1 MEHTNG
7 VWIPIGIFALILLG
21 WVIKLMRA
29 SNVTTAHRD
38 NTQPRPEDVVSAHPV
53 KTSGSKAISDEQE
66 SRAAVKGDVTTS
78 PGAPYPVA
86 VRPLVAHKAYIKL
99 CAGGKTSD
107 AFNPVNDPR
116 SNQYSC

>member
-21 WVIKLMRA
+21 WVIKLMRT
-29 SNVTTAHRD
+29 STFTTPNRD
-38 NTQPRPEDVVSAHPV
+38 NKQLRPDYVIRAHPV

-66 SRAAVKGDVTTS
+66 SPAGVKGDVTTS
-78 PGAPYPVA
+78 PGAPSPVA

>member
-7 VWIPIGIFALILLG
+7 VWILIGIFALILLG
-21 WVIKLMRA
+21 WVIKLMRT
-29 SNVTTAHRD
+29 STFTTTNRD
-38 NTQPRPEDVVSAHPV
+38 NKQLRPDYVIRAHPV
-53 KTSGSKAISDEQE
+53 ESSGNKAFSDAQQSSERVE
-66 SRAAVKGDVTTS
+66 GYLATS
-78 PGAPYPVA
+78 PCAPSPVG
-86 VRPLVAHKAYIKL
+86 VRPLVAHKAFIKL

>member
-1 MEHTNG
+1 MEHIDG

-21 WVIKLMRA
+21 WVIKLIRTSTFTT
-29 SNVTTAHRD
+29 SNRD
-38 NTQPRPEDVVSAHPV
+38 NTQPRPDDVGSVHPV
-53 KTSGSKAISDEQE
+53 KTFGSKAISDEQE
-66 SRAAVKGDVTTS
+66 SRESVKGDVATS
-78 PGAPYPVA
+78 PRAPSLVA
-86 VRPLVAHKAYIKL
+86 VRPLVAHKAFIKL

>member
-21 WVIKLMRA
+21 WVIKRIRT
-29 SNVTTAHRD
+29 STFTTAHRD
-38 NTQPRPEDVVSAHPV
+38 NTQLRPDDVVSAHLV
-53 KTSGSKAISDEQE
+53 KTFDSKAISDEQE
-66 SRAAVKGDVTTS
+66 SRETVIGDVTTS
-78 PGAPYPVA
+78 SRAPSPLA

-107 AFNPVNDPR
+107 AFNPANDPR